1 MMKLNKSNVCLGTM
15 LVFLGA
21 CAAPKPG
28 TPEFVQKKEDEQ
40 QKASTQAV
48 EQNIAKA
55 PAWYTQPPVDLN
67 AIYQTA
73 TESSPDMQRSMDKAV
88 MVAKS
93 QLASKLGDR
102 ASQRIEEFAT
112 ESGTVNDEQ
121 INRFI
126 KTTRSS
132 VAKDIDVAG
141 YALEKS
147 QVIQEGNRYRS
158 FVLLRYP
165 LGESNKVIVAQIKKE
180 ASIDFKLKA
189 SKAFEDLEREIEA
202 AKKK

>member
-1 MMKLNKSNVCLGTM
+1 MKLNKTNICLVAT

-48 EQNIAKA
+48 EQTISKS

-102 ASQRIEEFAT
+102 ASQKIEEFAT

-126 KTTRSS
+126 QTTRSS
-132 VAKDIDVAG
+132 VAKDINVAG
-141 YALEKS
+141 YILEKS

>member
-1 MMKLNKSNVCLGTM
+1 MKLNKTNVCLGAM

-48 EQNIAKA
+48 EQTISKS
-55 PAWYTQPPVDLN
+55 PAWYTQPPVDIN

-88 MVAKS
+88 MAAKS

-102 ASQRIEEFAT
+102 ASQKIEDFAT
-112 ESGTVNDEQ
+112 ESGTTNDEQ

-126 KTTRSS
+126 KTTRIS
-132 VAKDIDVAG
+132 VAKDINVAG
-141 YALEKS
+141 YVLEKS